1 MRRRIYLTLILM
13 FNLMENNMTKKELI
27 YEGKAKTLFFYDD
40 NKIIQY
46 FKDDATAFNKK
57 KHEIINEKGILNNF
71 ISEFIFKYLSEN
83 GVENHFIERLNDREQ
98 LVKKV
103 DIIPVEVIVRNI
115 ATGTLTKRLGI
126 QEGLKLKKPLIE
138 FTLKSDELD
147 DPIISEEH
155 IDVLEY
161 AEKDEIK
168 DIKEQALLI
177 NRLLLQLFSSINIQ
191 LVDFKIEFGRLT
203 IDKKVILAD
212 EISPDSCRLWD
223 KSSSEKLDKD
233 RFRKNLGGLID
244 AYKEVATRLG
254 IKIQ

>member
-1 MRRRIYLTLILM
+1 
-13 FNLMENNMTKKELI
+13 MTKKELI
-27 YEGKAKTLFFYDD
+27 YEGKAKRLFFYDD
-40 NKIIQY
+40 DKIIQY

-57 KHEIINEKGILNNF
+57 KHEIINEKGILNNL

-161 AEKDEIK
+161 AQKDEIN

>member
-1 MRRRIYLTLILM
+1 
-13 FNLMENNMTKKELI
+13 MTKRELI
-27 YEGKAKTLFFYDD
+27 YEGKAKRLFFYDD
-40 NKIIQY
+40 DKIIQY

-103 DIIPVEVIVRNI
+103 DIIPVEVIIRNI

-161 AEKDEIK
+161 AEKDEIN

-177 NRLLLQLFSSINIQ
+177 NRLLLQLFSSIDIQ

>member
-1 MRRRIYLTLILM
+1 MIKREI
-13 FNLMENNMTKKELI
+13 I
-27 YEGKAKTLFFYDD
+27 YEGKAKTLFSYDD
-40 NKIIQY
+40 DKIIQY

-161 AEKDEIK
+161 AEKDEINN
-168 DIKEQALLI
+168 IKEQALLI
-177 NRLLLQLFSSINIQ
+177 NKLLLQLFSSINIQ

>member
-1 MRRRIYLTLILM
+1 
-13 FNLMENNMTKKELI
+13 MTKKELI

-161 AEKDEIK
+161 AEKVEIN

>member
-1 MRRRIYLTLILM
+1 
-13 FNLMENNMTKKELI
+13 MTKKELI
-27 YEGKAKTLFFYDD
+27 YEGKAKTLFSYDD
-40 NKIIQY
+40 DKIIQY

-57 KHEIINEKGILNNF
+57 KHEIINEKGILNNL

-103 DIIPVEVIVRNI
+103 DIIPVEVIIRNI

-161 AEKDEIK
+161 AEKNEIK
-168 DIKEQALLI
+168 EIKEQALLI
-177 NRLLLQLFSSINIQ
+177 NKLLLQLFSSIDIQ
-191 LVDFKIEFGRLT
+191 LVDFKIEFGRLI
-203 IDKKVILAD
+203 IDKTVILAD

>member
-1 MRRRIYLTLILM
+1 
-13 FNLMENNMTKKELI
+13 MTKKELI

-40 NKIIQY
+40 DKIIQY

-57 KHEIINEKGILNNF
+57 KHEIINEKGILNNL

-103 DIIPVEVIVRNI
+103 DIIPVEVIIRNI

-168 DIKEQALLI
+168 DIKGQALLI
-177 NRLLLQLFSSINIQ
+177 NKLLLQLFSSINIQ

-203 IDKKVILAD
+203 IDKTVILAD

>member
-1 MRRRIYLTLILM
+1 
-13 FNLMENNMTKKELI
+13 MTKKELI

-161 AEKDEIK
+161 AEKDEIN

>member
-1 MRRRIYLTLILM
+1 
-13 FNLMENNMTKKELI
+13 MTKKELI
-27 YEGKAKTLFFYDD
+27 YEGKAKTLFFYDN

-83 GVENHFIERLNDREQ
+83 GVENHFIERLNNREQ

-161 AEKDEIK
+161 AEKDEIN

>member
-1 MRRRIYLTLILM
+1 
-13 FNLMENNMTKKELI
+13 MTKKELI
-27 YEGKAKTLFFYDD
+27 YEGKAKTLFSYEDD
-40 NKIIQY
+40 KIIQY

-57 KHEIINEKGILNNF
+57 KHEIINEKGILNNL

-103 DIIPVEVIVRNI
+103 DIIPVEVIIRNI

-126 QEGLKLKKPLIE
+126 KEGLKLKKPLIE

-161 AEKDEIK
+161 AEKNEIK
-168 DIKEQALLI
+168 EIKEQALLI
-177 NRLLLQLFSSINIQ
+177 NKLLLQLFSSIDIQ
-191 LVDFKIEFGRLT
+191 LVDFKIEFGRLI
-203 IDKKVILAD
+203 IDKTVILAD

-254 IKIQ
+254 IKVQ

>member
-1 MRRRIYLTLILM
+1 
-13 FNLMENNMTKKELI
+13 MTKKELI
-27 YEGKAKTLFFYDD
+27 YEGKAKTLFFYDN

-57 KHEIINEKGILNNF
+57 KHEIINEKGILNNL

-161 AEKDEIK
+161 AEKDEIN

>member
-1 MRRRIYLTLILM
+1 
-13 FNLMENNMTKKELI
+13 MTKKELI

-161 AEKDEIK
+161 AEKDEIN

-233 RFRKNLGGLID
+233 RFRKDLGGLID

>member
-1 MRRRIYLTLILM
+1 
-13 FNLMENNMTKKELI
+13 MTKKELI

-40 NKIIQY
+40 NTIIQY

-161 AEKDEIK
+161 AEKDEIN
-168 DIKEQALLI
+168 DIKKQALLI

>member
-1 MRRRIYLTLILM
+1 MA
-13 FNLMENNMTKKELI
+13 KKELI
-27 YEGKAKTLFFYDD
+27 YEGKAKRLFFYDD
-40 NKIIQY
+40 DKIIQY

-57 KHEIINEKGILNNF
+57 KHEIINEKGILNNL

-126 QEGLKLKKPLIE
+126 KEGLKLKKPLIE

-147 DPIISEEH
+147 DPIVSEEH

-161 AEKDEIK
+161 AEKDEIN
-168 DIKEQALLI
+168 DIKDQALII

>member
-1 MRRRIYLTLILM
+1 
-13 FNLMENNMTKKELI
+13 MTKKDLI
-27 YEGKAKTLFFYDD
+27 YEGKAKTLFSYDD
-40 NKIIQY
+40 DKIIQY

-57 KHEIINEKGILNNF
+57 KHEIINEKGILNNL

-103 DIIPVEVIVRNI
+103 DIIPVEVIIRNI

-161 AEKDEIK
+161 AEKIEIK
-168 DIKEQALLI
+168 EIKEQALLI
-177 NRLLLQLFSSINIQ
+177 NKLLLQLFSSIDIQ
-191 LVDFKIEFGRLT
+191 LVDFKIEFGRLI
-203 IDKKVILAD
+203 IDKTVILAD

-254 IKIQ
+254 IKVQ

>member
-1 MRRRIYLTLILM
+1 
-13 FNLMENNMTKKELI
+13 MTKKELI
-27 YEGKAKTLFFYDD
+27 YEGKAKTLFFYDN

-161 AEKDEIK
+161 AEKDEINT
-168 DIKEQALLI
+168 IKEQALLI

>member
-1 MRRRIYLTLILM
+1 
-13 FNLMENNMTKKELI
+13 MTKKELI
-27 YEGKAKTLFFYDD
+27 YEGKAKTLFFYDN

-161 AEKDEIK
+161 AEKDEIN
-168 DIKEQALLI
+168 DIKKQALLI

-203 IDKKVILAD
+203 IDKQVILAD

>member
-1 MRRRIYLTLILM
+1 
-13 FNLMENNMTKKELI
+13 MTKKELI

-40 NKIIQY
+40 DKIIQY

-161 AEKDEIK
+161 AEKDEINT
-168 DIKEQALLI
+168 IKEQALLI
-177 NRLLLQLFSSINIQ
+177 NKLLLQLFSSIDIQ

>member
-1 MRRRIYLTLILM
+1 
-13 FNLMENNMTKKELI
+13 MTKKELI
-27 YEGKAKTLFFYDD
+27 YEGKAKTLFFYDN
-40 NKIIQY
+40 NKITQY

>member
-1 MRRRIYLTLILM
+1 
-13 FNLMENNMTKKELI
+13 MTKKELI

-40 NKIIQY
+40 DKIIQY

-57 KHEIINEKGILNNF
+57 KHEIINEKGILNNL

-103 DIIPVEVIVRNI
+103 DIIPVEVIIRNI

-126 QEGLKLKKPLIE
+126 QDGLKLKKPLIE

-177 NRLLLQLFSSINIQ
+177 NKLLLQLFSSINIQ

-203 IDKKVILAD
+203 IDKTVILAD

-254 IKIQ
+254 IKIQL

>member
-1 MRRRIYLTLILM
+1 
-13 FNLMENNMTKKELI
+13 MTKKELI

-161 AEKDEIK
+161 AEKDEIN
-168 DIKEQALLI
+168 DIKDQALLI
-177 NRLLLQLFSSINIQ
+177 NKLLLQLFSSINIQ

>member
-1 MRRRIYLTLILM
+1 
-13 FNLMENNMTKKELI
+13 MTKKELI

-161 AEKDEIK
+161 AEKDEINN
-168 DIKEQALLI
+168 IKEQALLI
-177 NRLLLQLFSSINIQ
+177 NKLLLQLFSSINIQ

>member
-1 MRRRIYLTLILM
+1 
-13 FNLMENNMTKKELI
+13 MTKKELI
-27 YEGKAKTLFFYDD
+27 YEGKAKRLFFYDD
-40 NKIIQY
+40 DKIIQY

-161 AEKDEIK
+161 AEKEEINT
-168 DIKEQALLI
+168 IKEQALLI
-177 NRLLLQLFSSINIQ
+177 NKLLLQLFSSINIQ

>member
-1 MRRRIYLTLILM
+1 
-13 FNLMENNMTKKELI
+13 MTKKELI
-27 YEGKAKTLFFYDD
+27 YEGKAKTLFFYDN

-161 AEKDEIK
+161 AEKDEIN

-233 RFRKNLGGLID
+233 RFRKNLGGLIE

-254 IKIQ
+254 IKVQ

>member
-1 MRRRIYLTLILM
+1 
-13 FNLMENNMTKKELI
+13 MTKKELI
-27 YEGKAKTLFFYDD
+27 YEGKAKRLFFYDD
-40 NKIIQY
+40 DKIIQY

-57 KHEIINEKGILNNF
+57 KHEIINEKGILNNL

-103 DIIPVEVIVRNI
+103 DIIPVEVIIRNI

-168 DIKEQALLI
+168 DIKAVSYTHLRAHE
-177 NRLLLQLFSSINIQ
+177 
-191 LVDFKIEFGRLT
+191 T
-203 IDKKVILAD
+203 
-212 EISPDSCRLWD
+212 DS
-223 KSSSEKLDKD
+223 
-233 RFRKNLGGLID
+233 
-244 AYKEVATRLG
+244 
-254 IKIQ
+254 

>member
-1 MRRRIYLTLILM
+1 MAYEFAII
-13 FNLMENNMTKKELI
+13 EKKELI

-40 NKIIQY
+40 DKIIQY

-57 KHEIINEKGILNNF
+57 KHEIINEKGILNNL

-103 DIIPVEVIVRNI
+103 DIIPVEVIIRNI

-177 NRLLLQLFSSINIQ
+177 NKLLLQLFSSINIQ

-203 IDKKVILAD
+203 IDKTVILAD

>member
-1 MRRRIYLTLILM
+1 
-13 FNLMENNMTKKELI
+13 MTKKELI
-27 YEGKAKTLFFYDD
+27 YEGKAKTLFFYDN

-126 QEGLKLKKPLIE
+126 KEGLKLKKPLIE

-161 AEKDEIK
+161 AEKDEIN
-168 DIKEQALLI
+168 DIKKQALLI

>member
-1 MRRRIYLTLILM
+1 
-13 FNLMENNMTKKELI
+13 MTKKELI
-27 YEGKAKTLFFYDD
+27 YEGKAKRLFFYDD
-40 NKIIQY
+40 DKIIQY

-57 KHEIINEKGILNNF
+57 KHEIINEKGILNNL

-161 AEKDEIK
+161 AEKDEIN

>member
-1 MRRRIYLTLILM
+1 
-13 FNLMENNMTKKELI
+13 MTKKELI
-27 YEGKAKTLFFYDD
+27 YEGKAKTLFFYDN

-115 ATGTLTKRLGI
+115 ETGTLTKRLGI

-161 AEKDEIK
+161 AEKDEINT
-168 DIKEQALLI
+168 IKEQALLI
-177 NRLLLQLFSSINIQ
+177 NKLLLQLFSSINIQ

>member
-1 MRRRIYLTLILM
+1 
-13 FNLMENNMTKKELI
+13 MTKKELI

-40 NKIIQY
+40 NTIIQY

-57 KHEIINEKGILNNF
+57 KHEIINEKGILNNL

-161 AEKDEIK
+161 AEKDEIN

-191 LVDFKIEFGRLT
+191 LVDFKIEFGRIT

>member
-1 MRRRIYLTLILM
+1 
-13 FNLMENNMTKKELI
+13 MTKKELI

-40 NKIIQY
+40 DKIIQY

-57 KHEIINEKGILNNF
+57 KYEIINEKGILNNL

-161 AEKDEIK
+161 AEKDEIN

>member
-1 MRRRIYLTLILM
+1 
-13 FNLMENNMTKKELI
+13 MTKKELI

-40 NKIIQY
+40 NTIIQY

-161 AEKDEIK
+161 AEKDEINT
-168 DIKEQALLI
+168 IKEQALLI
-177 NRLLLQLFSSINIQ
+177 NKLLLQLFSSINIQ

>member
-1 MRRRIYLTLILM
+1 
-13 FNLMENNMTKKELI
+13 MTKKELI

-40 NKIIQY
+40 NTLIQY

-161 AEKDEIK
+161 AEKDEIN
-168 DIKEQALLI
+168 DIKKQALLI

-203 IDKKVILAD
+203 VDKKIILAD

>member
-1 MRRRIYLTLILM
+1 
-13 FNLMENNMTKKELI
+13 MTKKELI

-161 AEKDEIK
+161 AEKDEINT
-168 DIKEQALLI
+168 IKEQALLI
-177 NRLLLQLFSSINIQ
+177 NKLLLQLFSSINIQ

>member
-1 MRRRIYLTLILM
+1 
-13 FNLMENNMTKKELI
+13 MTKKELI
-27 YEGKAKTLFFYDD
+27 YEGKAKTLFFYDN

-46 FKDDATAFNKK
+46 FKDEATAFNKK

-161 AEKDEIK
+161 AEKDEINT
-168 DIKEQALLI
+168 IKEQALLI
-177 NRLLLQLFSSINIQ
+177 NKLLLQLFSSINIQ

>member
-1 MRRRIYLTLILM
+1 
-13 FNLMENNMTKKELI
+13 MTKKELI
-27 YEGKAKTLFFYDD
+27 YEGKAKTLFFYDN

-155 IDVLEY
+155 VDVLEY
-161 AEKDEIK
+161 AEKDEINI
-168 DIKEQALLI
+168 IKEQTLLI
-177 NRLLLQLFSSINIQ
+177 NKLLLQLFSSINIQ